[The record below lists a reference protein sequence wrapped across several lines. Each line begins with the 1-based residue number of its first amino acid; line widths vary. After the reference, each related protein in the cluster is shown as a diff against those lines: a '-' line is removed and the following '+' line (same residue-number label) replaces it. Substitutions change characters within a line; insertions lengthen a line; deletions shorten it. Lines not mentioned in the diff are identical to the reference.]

1 MPITDMFRG
10 QDLRKQLDAC
20 SAENVKLKDT
30 IAQMGAM
37 DAMRVK
43 EAIDALQ
50 AKRGEVQR
58 QVWDLEIELTNK
70 RKDLIELD
78 DDLLLQS
85 FGLYRQR
92 FGLESS
98 DQYKTRIDAI
108 HTQQSAMVRT
118 SRATVHAIEWE
129 LHGSKVAGAKMV
141 KEYEK
146 LILRAFNNECDA
158 AIADVKHGNVQA
170 CEKRVVRAFDSLN
183 TLGGTMQIRVQL
195 AYRDLRL
202 DELYLVHE
210 YRKKQEAEKEEMR
223 ARREQMR
230 EEAKVMKELEE
241 ARAKLGKEETHFN
254 QALDR
259 VKAQLANPPSEEA
272 RKLME
277 LEKAK
282 IEANLAQLGA
292 KLLDVE
298 KREANTRA
306 GYVYVISNIGSFG
319 DSVVKIGVTRRLDP
333 QERIDELGDAS
344 VPFRFDV
351 HALVFSDDAPALE
364 YALHKAFATRRLNFV
379 NYRREFFRAPLAEI
393 EQVLMANFKK
403 PAEFVH
409 VPEAPEYRESIAIA
423 AQQGASSPVPL
434 ANN

>member
-1 MPITDMFRG
+1 MPIIDVFRG

-20 SAENVKLKDT
+20 SAENAKLKDT
-30 IAQMGAM
+30 IAQMGVM
-37 DAMRVK
+37 DAVRAK
-43 EAIDALQ
+43 EAIDGLQ
-50 AKRGEVQR
+50 TKRGEVQR
-58 QVWDLEIELTNK
+58 QVWDLESELANK
-70 RKDLIELD
+70 RKDLIEMD
-78 DDLLLQS
+78 DSLLLQG

-92 FGLESS
+92 FGLENS

-108 HTQQSAMVRT
+108 HVQQAAMVRT
-118 SRATVHAIEWE
+118 NRATVHAIDWE
-129 LHGSKVAGAKMV
+129 IHGSKVAGAKMV

-170 CEKRVVRAFDSLN
+170 CEKRIVKAFDSLN
-183 TLGGTMQIRVQL
+183 ALGGTMQIRVQL
-195 AYRDLRL
+195 PYRDLRL

-210 YRKKQEAEKEEMR
+210 YRKKLEAEKEEMR

-230 EEAKVMKELEE
+230 EEAKVIKELEE

-259 VKAQLANPPSEEA
+259 IRSQLANAPAGAA
-272 RKLME
+272 RQLME

-282 IEANLAQLGA
+282 IEANLAQVGA

-319 DSVVKIGVTRRLDP
+319 ENVVKIGVTRRLDP

-351 HALVFSDDAPALE
+351 HALVFSDDAPTLE
-364 YALHKAFATRRLNFV
+364 NALHKAFATRKLNFV
-379 NYRREFFRAPLAEI
+379 NHRREFYRAPLAEI
-393 EQVLMANFKK
+393 EQVLMANFQK

-409 VPEAPEYRESIAIA
+409 VPEAPEYRESLAIA
-423 AQQGASSPVPL
+423 AQQALV
-434 ANN
+434 AAVAK